1 LHSFLEHELEVNGA
15 PVARHVTVKQS
26 DADANNA
33 PVERHVIVRRRD
45 AERPFN
51 MKIIMNV
58 N

>member
-1 LHSFLEHELEVNGA
+1 
-15 PVARHVTVKQS
+15 VARHVTVKQS

-33 PVERHVIVRRRD
+33 PVERHVVVRRRD